1 MAGIG
6 CWGGTRKGN
15 PDFMLECSLPQF
27 WFALLRSHFFSHL
40 CSVLPRVC
48 IHQQRSIDAPMVTS
62 GVSCN
67 RLLLAVFLHSAEQA
81 GGSGSWK
88 IATILFPLLPPWW
101 YSKLLCKLQW
111 NPWNSPL
118 YSRNKP
124 LFFGFVFFFLIC
136 EMEMIKCMFTLWVPE
151 NFKKIKEQ
159 DSNFY

>member
-81 GGSGSWK
+81 GGVAAERLLLFCFLSCHHGGIVSCYVSFSG
-88 IATILFPLLPPWW
+88 ILGT
-101 YSKLLCKLQW
+101 LLCIQGI
-111 NPWNSPL
+111 SPCFL
-118 YSRNKP
+118 
-124 LFFGFVFFFLIC
+124 VCFFF
-136 EMEMIKCMFTLWVPE
+136 
-151 NFKKIKEQ
+151 
-159 DSNFY
+159 